1 MGMGLW
7 DTWYKFSTRLLIP
20 ACISCYMNL
29 FCVGAAESR
38 NLVTRAYHDDSDIE
52 YDDSCESEE
61 DLMFIDSIKK

>member
-1 MGMGLW
+1 
-7 DTWYKFSTRLLIP
+7 
-20 ACISCYMNL
+20 MNL

-61 DLMFIDSIKK
+61 DLMFIDSIKN